1 MNEIEQMFYDAYI
14 AHDKTWRV
22 DSHIPLVTP
31 DKLPL
36 KPQYKIAGYIV
47 DFLYEEKIDNTKDLF
62 LRVAVEV
69 DGQESHKTK
78 AQRLDDY
85 QRERFLQK
93 NGIHIVRFT
102 ASEVYVDAESCVCE
116 LEQIVHTLI
125 RKVNSII
132 DYGMNLENEV
142 LKDAGVLKKK
152 EGITP

>member
-1 MNEIEQMFYDAYI
+1 MNQIEQMFYDAYV
-14 AHDKTWRV
+14 AHDNAWRA
-22 DSHIPLVTP
+22 DKHIPLVTP

-62 LRVAVEV
+62 LRVAVEI

-93 NGIHIVRFT
+93 NGIHVVRFT

-116 LEQIVHTLI
+116 LEQIAHTLI
-125 RKVNSII
+125 SKINNII
-132 DYGMNLENEV
+132 DYGMKLEDEV
-142 LKDAGVLKKK
+142 LKDVGLLKEKK
-152 EGITP
+152 G